1 MATAHYFGA
10 VGAKAAVRGEAL
22 AARVAH
28 VWPVFGSLHL
38 TLVVA
43 EMLLKVRQLDEGPVA
58 LGEVT
63 LVRTLAWKEKKR
75 SHLSRFNFGEKSIT
89 INNYLYSTCLSN
101 SKSFWTRIRP

>member
-1 MATAHYFGA
+1 MNCGIYYVILATAHYFGA

-43 EMLLKVRQLDEGPVA
+43 EMLLKVRQLYEGPVA

-63 LVRTLAWKEKKR
+63 LVRTLA
-75 SHLSRFNFGEKSIT
+75 
-89 INNYLYSTCLSN
+89 
-101 SKSFWTRIRP
+101 

>member
-1 MATAHYFGA
+1 MNCGIYYVILATAHYFGA

-63 LVRTLAWKEKKR
+63 LVRTLAYEKKNTEINLFR
-75 SHLSRFNFGEKSIT
+75 LNFG
-89 INNYLYSTCLSN
+89 
-101 SKSFWTRIRP
+101 